1 MKRIGMTLHCSGLSA
16 PYHAVSARMG
26 TVSMSSVSM
35 GWARQILGIALVAAS
50 LLAACQVHAA
60 SALSP
65 LEPTAQPQLTKAQPQ
80 LTIAQPQLTTAQPN
94 LTTQP
99 GLKAQLEKAA
109 PAEQTAPAATTP
121 NDTGDLAMQVKSAFV
136 NLHTGPG
143 AGYPVVQ
150 VALKGE
156 WLALKFRRG
165 NWVRVRYKQQDL
177 WLSHTD
183 LAMLAN
189 AQGEGFVLTED
200 AVAAFLQR
208 DWSLGLAY
216 GDFNGASLTE
226 LSLGYAFN
234 GHVHAELSAG
244 QAHGPQADQQL
255 LELSLYLTPWQQWIV
270 LPYAGIGAGVM
281 NTDPRTV
288 LVQTPDRRDG
298 LFSAEVGVVYPL
310 SQRFIARLG
319 YRHSVISTDRN
330 ENEESSAWKLG
341 ISVFF

>member
-16 PYHAVSARMG
+16 PYHAVSAPTVLARMG
-26 TVSMSSVSM
+26 TVSM

-50 LLAACQVHAA
+50 LLAASQVHAA

-65 LEPTAQPQLTKAQPQ
+65 LEPTAQPQLTKSQPE
-80 LTIAQPQLTTAQPN
+80 LTTAQPN
-94 LTTQP
+94 LITQP
-99 GLKAQLEKAA
+99 GLKA
-109 PAEQTAPAATTP
+109 PAEQTASAATTP

>member
-16 PYHAVSARMG
+16 PYHAVSAPTVLARMG
-26 TVSMSSVSM
+26 TVSM
-35 GWARQILGIALVAAS
+35 GWTRQVLGIALVAAS

-65 LEPTAQPQLTKAQPQ
+65 LEPIAQPQ

-94 LTTQP
+94 LITQP
-99 GLKAQLEKAA
+99 GLKA

-189 AQGEGFVLTED
+189 AQGEGFVLIED

>member
-1 MKRIGMTLHCSGLSA
+1 
-16 PYHAVSARMG
+16 
-26 TVSMSSVSM
+26 MS
-35 GWARQILGIALVAAS
+35 WARQWFGVAFVATALMVTSHVNAAAS
-50 LLAACQVHAA
+50 LQ
-60 SALSP
+60 P
-65 LEPTAQPQLTKAQPQ
+65 LGPTAQPEQPAQP
-80 LTIAQPQLTTAQPN
+80 
-94 LTTQP
+94 
-99 GLKAQLEKAA
+99 
-109 PAEQTAPAATTP
+109 EQTAALANVASPASVHSDA
-121 NDTGDLAMQVKSAFV
+121 DDLAMQVKSTFV

-156 WLALKFRRG
+156 WLTLKFRRG

-177 WLSHTD
+177 WLAHTD

-189 AQGEGFVLTED
+189 AQGEGFVLTDD
-200 AVAAFLQR
+200 ALAAFLQR
-208 DWSLGLAY
+208 DWTLGLAY

-226 LSLGYAFN
+226 FSVGYAFN

-255 LELSLYLTPWQQWIV
+255 VELSLYLTPWQQWIL
-270 LPYAGIGAGVM
+270 LPYAGIGAGMM

-298 LFSAEVGVVYPL
+298 LFSAELGVVYPL
-310 SQRFIARLG
+310 SQRFIARVA

>member
-16 PYHAVSARMG
+16 FHHAVLARMG
-26 TVSMSSVSM
+26 IVSMSSVSM
-35 GWARQILGIALVAAS
+35 GWARQLLGIALVAAS
-50 LLAACQVHAA
+50 LLAACQAHAA
-60 SALSP
+60 GALSP
-65 LEPTAQPQLTKAQPQ
+65 LEP
-80 LTIAQPQLTTAQPN
+80 IAQPN

-200 AVAAFLQR
+200 AVAVFLQR

-226 LSLGYAFN
+226 LSVGYAFN

>member
-1 MKRIGMTLHCSGLSA
+1 MKRIDMTLHFYGLSA
-16 PYHAVSARMG
+16 FNHAVLAPTVLARMG
-26 TVSMSSVSM
+26 IVSMSSVSM

-65 LEPTAQPQLTKAQPQ
+65 LEPTAQPKLTTA
-80 LTIAQPQLTTAQPN
+80 QLTTAQPN
-94 LTTQP
+94 LITQP
-99 GLKAQLEKAA
+99 GLKA
-109 PAEQTAPAATTP
+109 PAEQTAPASTTP
-121 NDTGDLAMQVKSAFV
+121 NDSGDLAMQVKSAFV